1 MKTRILV
8 VCEGSSEE
16 AYIQEL
22 NRYLGENDIDIAF
35 TAYPANTGE
44 YTKVIRKYKQTYID
58 NKRTKII
65 IWIDKDRYIRND
77 GNCKT
82 NYTNKSKNIPD
93 FLFSYMN
100 FEDIISMHDAQNCML
115 WQNIC
120 STKSHFSTPLHER
133 EYIKDFITIYP
144 RYSKGSIPFKI
155 SSTTLNVFFR
165 NQNNNSIKFKC
176 DFADF
181 LISILPNPLP

>member
-1 MKTRILV
+1 MKKIILV

-22 NRYLGENDIDIAF
+22 NRYLEENDIGFSF
-35 TAYPANTGE
+35 TARPVNTGE
-44 YTKVIRKYKQTYID
+44 YSAVIRKYKQIYHD

-77 GNCKT
+77 NKCKT
-82 NYTNKSKNIPD
+82 NYSKKSSNIPN

-100 FEDIISMHDAQNCML
+100 FEDIISMHDIQNCMS

-120 STKSHFSTPLHER
+120 STKGHFSKPLYKD
-133 EYIKDFITIYP
+133 EYINDFITIYP
-144 RYSKGSIPFKI
+144 RYSKGSIPI
-155 SSTTLNVFFR
+155 EINSTTLNVFFQ
-165 NQNNNSIKFKC
+165 NQNNTSIKFKC